1 MSGIGGAGIL
11 IFILLYGIALLFFIA
26 VIRYALD
33 SSKTS
38 RKLDVLIEEIRLL
51 RKEISERP
59 RFIDKQG

>member
-1 MSGIGGAGIL
+1 MSGIVGAGIL